1 MIVSKDVLR
10 SFILTYWDKLNKLVL
25 RVKQS
30 YPTIDLNLVFPQFVI
45 KPFHIRGIIS
55 RRHGVVIEFIKP
67 TNKIT
72 IEVIE
77 TDKKSKKLYFQ
88 DYLKVLTQYFM

>member
-25 RVKQS
+25 QVKQS
-30 YPTIDLNLVFPQFVI
+30 YPTIDLNLVFPQIVI
-45 KPFHIRGIIS
+45 KPFYIRGIIS
-55 RRHGVVIEFIKP
+55 RRHGVAIEFIKP
-67 TNKIT
+67 ANKIT

-77 TDKKSKKLYFQ
+77 ADKEVEEV
-88 DYLKVLTQYFM
+88 VLPRLS